1 MVADPRAPQAAR
13 PPAALILDTQE
24 SCRRDVGPSLVRTR
38 AGIAPVRPIAAVAT
52 VALAALA
59 CPVALGAA
67 NSIRVTIAA
76 RAIYPGELVV
86 LTVTTPKNVDSV
98 HVRAFTRDQPA
109 FSVGQRTW

>member
-1 MVADPRAPQAAR
+1 AAV
-13 PPAALILDTQE
+13 
-24 SCRRDVGPSLVRTR
+24 SS
-38 AGIAPVRPIAAVAT
+38 IAAVAALAAVAI

-59 CPVALGAA
+59 CPVAVGAA

-109 FSVGQRTW
+109 FSVGQRTWRALVGIDLDVAPGTYHVS